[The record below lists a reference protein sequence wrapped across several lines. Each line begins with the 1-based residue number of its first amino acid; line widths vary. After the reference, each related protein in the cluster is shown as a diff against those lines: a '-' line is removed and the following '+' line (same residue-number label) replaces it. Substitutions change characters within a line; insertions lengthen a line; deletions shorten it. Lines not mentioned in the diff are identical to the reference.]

1 MKKTIVVEGNIGSG
15 KSTFLNRMETL
26 MSNIQIVQEPVDE
39 WFMVKDRHDVSLFER
54 FYQEPNKYSFLLQM
68 NILSS
73 RYRTMMNNTY
83 TSNDDDVCLF
93 ERSILTDKYVFV
105 PALCDMDQ
113 LSKMEFEVFTN
124 VFDSVKH
131 CTQRIDGIIYLQ
143 CSPEVSYE
151 RILKRN
157 RQGEEG
163 ISIDY
168 LRTLH
173 NKHEEWLTNYNDI
186 PVYTLDVTTEH
197 VNYSEIESFLK
208 A

>member
-26 MSNIQIVQEPVDE
+26 MNNIKVVQEPVDD
-39 WFMVKDRHDVSLFER
+39 WFLVKDRHNVSLFER

-73 RYRTMMNNTY
+73 RYETMMKNMRNND
-83 TSNDDDVCLF
+83 NVCCLF

-105 PALCDMDQ
+105 PTLYDMDQ
-113 LSKMEFEVFTN
+113 LNEMEYEVFTN
-124 VFDSVKH
+124 MHNCMKH
-131 CTQRIDGIIYLQ
+131 CAQQVDGIIYLQ
-143 CSPEVSYE
+143 CSPEVSYK

-157 RQGEEG
+157 RQGEDG
-163 ISIDY
+163 ITIDY
-168 LRTLH
+168 LTALH
-173 NKHEEWLTNYNDI
+173 NKHEEWLTDYNDI
-186 PVYTLDVTTEH
+186 PVYTLDVTTDH